1 MKGQHLAKLATTA
14 PATAL
19 CSSTLQRTS
28 NQAPKRKQHSDSSTL
43 SAAPCSA
50 PATRLQSANS
60 TLTAAPC
67 SSTLQRH
74 PCSCTPAAAPATQ
87 LQNAH
92 SSDSST
98 LQGHP
103 AAAPCNGTSSP
114 APKRKHATLPIVE
127 VITPIASLSGAKKL
141 TRGINQLWNCRS
153 AMEKASWR
161 AGKTAIMYDLVQISN
176 HKI

>member
-74 PCSCTPAAAPATQ
+74 PCSCTS
-87 LQNAH
+87 N
-92 SSDSST
+92 
-98 LQGHP
+98 
-103 AAAPCNGTSSP
+103 P
-114 APKRKHATLPIVE
+114 APKCAQLWQQHLAGAPCSGTLQRHQQPSSKTQTCNSAYSWSNNPNSFAIW
-127 VITPIASLSGAKKL
+127 GKKL